1 MNTMSDMLESR
12 VVELETRMA
21 FQEQL
26 ISELNDALTQMRLEA
41 VANADLLKRML
52 EDLKLTRGDGPGD
65 PALEPPPPHY

>member
-1 MNTMSDMLESR
+1 MTQMLEQR
-12 VVELETRMA
+12 VIELETRMA

>member
-41 VANADLLKRML
+41 VANAELLKRML